1 MQTCGGRTVS
11 NTLGLGHRV
20 SVGAEAGGERAPPVR
35 GASDAGVGGKVGVG
49 GGLALKLAVGQITS

>member
-20 SVGAEAGGERAPPVR
+20 SVGAEAGGEKAPPVR
-35 GASDAGVGGKVGVG
+35 GASNA
-49 GGLALKLAVGQITS
+49 GGLGGRWEWAVDLP